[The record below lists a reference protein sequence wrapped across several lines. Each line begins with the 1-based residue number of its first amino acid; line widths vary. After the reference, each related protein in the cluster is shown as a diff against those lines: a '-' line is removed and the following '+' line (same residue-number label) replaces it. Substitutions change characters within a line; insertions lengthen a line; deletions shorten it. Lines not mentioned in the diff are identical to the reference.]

1 MLSLSGGYR
10 SGQTGQTVNLLAHAF
25 AGSNPAPPNFFPS
38 FPHRPLPP
46 LPVPPHIRYQSFMA
60 TVMKDKWI
68 QLALRLAEATAPTS
82 TDRYHKVGCAI
93 LRKEGSVC
101 GIGFNGQPPGVDL
114 TDDEALHRDF
124 RRRLTTHAE
133 SNALAFCQP
142 GEPYLLAV
150 TLPPCDRCL
159 VDAVRYGVKIIVCR
173 PSPEPDTHPVP
184 HELAKRL
191 NVEIRV
197 IERD

>member
-1 MLSLSGGYR
+1 
-10 SGQTGQTVNLLAHAF
+10 
-25 AGSNPAPPNFFPS
+25 
-38 FPHRPLPP
+38 
-46 LPVPPHIRYQSFMA
+46 
-60 TVMKDKWI
+60 MKDKWI

-114 TDDEALHRDF
+114 TEEEALHRDF

-133 SNALAFCQP
+133 SNALAFCTP
-142 GEPYLLAV
+142 GDPYLLAV

-159 VDAVRYGVKIIVCR
+159 VDAARYGVKIIVCR

-184 HELAKRL
+184 HDLAKRL

-197 IERD
+197 IQVEPGVKGLRG

>member
-1 MLSLSGGYR
+1 
-10 SGQTGQTVNLLAHAF
+10 
-25 AGSNPAPPNFFPS
+25 
-38 FPHRPLPP
+38 
-46 LPVPPHIRYQSFMA
+46 
-60 TVMKDKWI
+60 MKDKWI

-82 TDRYHKVGCAI
+82 TDRYHKVGCSI

-114 TDDEALHRDF
+114 TEEEALHRDF

-133 SNALAFCQP
+133 SNALAFCTP
-142 GEPYLLAV
+142 GDPYLLAV

-159 VDAVRYGVKIIVCR
+159 VDAARNGVKIIVSR
-173 PSPEPDTHPVP
+173 PSPEPDTHPDP

-191 NVEIRV
+191 KVVIRV

>member
-1 MLSLSGGYR
+1 
-10 SGQTGQTVNLLAHAF
+10 
-25 AGSNPAPPNFFPS
+25 
-38 FPHRPLPP
+38 
-46 LPVPPHIRYQSFMA
+46 
-60 TVMKDKWI
+60 MKDKWI

-82 TDRYHKVGCAI
+82 SDRYHKVGCAV

-114 TDDEALHRDF
+114 TEDESLHRDF

-133 SNALAFCQP
+133 SNALAFCKP
-142 GEPYLLAV
+142 GDPYLLAV

-159 VDAVRYGVKIIVCR
+159 VDAARYGVKIIVCH

-184 HELAKRL
+184 YELAKRL

-197 IERD
+197 IQAEPGVKDLRG

>member
-1 MLSLSGGYR
+1 MLFLSGGYR

>member
-1 MLSLSGGYR
+1 
-10 SGQTGQTVNLLAHAF
+10 
-25 AGSNPAPPNFFPS
+25 
-38 FPHRPLPP
+38 
-46 LPVPPHIRYQSFMA
+46 
-60 TVMKDKWI
+60 MKDKWI

-133 SNALAFCQP
+133 SNALAFCKP

-197 IERD
+197 IQIEPGVKGLRG